1 MVVVEI
7 AHLSFWEITMDTFP
21 PSSIIGHDDSF
32 VGATWSPCLL
42 WFHPVISSLSHLL
55 FQDSAPNVQSIPGL
69 GQRLYLVHSWAT
81 EHILKFHRH
90 VVCFKWGRNGTLLMV
105 AIDHDAA
112 LLWLYVYLPSALGL
126 FYMASCALVC
136 ALWLYMVCALWPS

>member
-1 MVVVEI
+1 
-7 AHLSFWEITMDTFP
+7 
-21 PSSIIGHDDSF
+21 
-32 VGATWSPCLL
+32 
-42 WFHPVISSLSHLL
+42 
-55 FQDSAPNVQSIPGL
+55 
-69 GQRLYLVHSWAT
+69 
-81 EHILKFHRH
+81 
-90 VVCFKWGRNGTLLMV
+90 MV